1 MYMNN
6 NLLNDTYRTHNLYVY
21 ELYEL
26 FVCMYICILP
36 FQICERHPCSVFIRI
51 ISGIVGMSLTSVLS
65 S

>member
-26 FVCMYICILP
+26 FVCILNNNLLNDTYRTHNLYVYELYELFVYI
-36 FQICERHPCSVFIRI
+36 
-51 ISGIVGMSLTSVLS
+51 
-65 S
+65 